1 MTTFRHALAIAG
13 SLLLA
18 PAAGAQTLV
27 YCYEASPETFLPMQ
41 ALGQSTFDVTL
52 QMFNSL
58 VEMERGTTKIIP
70 ALAESWSAS
79 SDGKVYDFKLRRGVK
94 FHSNAEFRPSRDMNA
109 DDVVFTFKR
118 MSDPNHPYHKVGGRG
133 YGLYVG
139 LGVDKLLTNVEKV
152 DDLTVRF
159 TLSEPRTAFMALM
172 STNIFGVVSAEYHDK
187 MMAANKPDMPAT
199 NPIGTGPWEFVSYQ
213 KDATIR
219 MRAFRDHWARSVP
232 GMEDR
237 TARVDNLVFSIVTD
251 PTVRYQKTLAGECH
265 IMRFPNP
272 ADMPAIKASNQL
284 KTTIIPGLDY
294 GFLGYNVQ
302 KKPFD
307 DKRVRQ
313 ALSLA
318 INKRAIRDLIF
329 LDGVFGE
336 PMGGAVPPGLL
347 GYDDSIKPYPEDI
360 ERAKKLLAEAGF
372 PNGLK
377 TTMWAMPV
385 VRAYMPNARRTAE
398 LMQADLKRIGVDVE
412 IITVE
417 WAEYLRRSQ
426 QGEHEIVILGWNYAY
441 ADAGQILELGW
452 SCEGARNGLNRS
464 RWCNEEFD
472 RAINRARVITD
483 EKEREQLYRQAQR
496 VFHEEAPA
504 LLIAYASKV
513 GIARNEVEN
522 FKLVPAGPQPL
533 YGISIKR

>member
-1 MTTFRHALAIAG
+1 MSINRRVLAVIG

-18 PAAGAQTLV
+18 PAANAQTLV

-41 ALGQSTFDVTL
+41 AIGQSTFDVTI
-52 QMFNSL
+52 QMFNTL
-58 VEMERGTTKIIP
+58 VEMERGSTKLIP
-70 ALAESWSAS
+70 ALAESWTAS
-79 SDGKVYDFKLRRGVK
+79 PDGKVYEFKLRRGVK
-94 FHSNAEFRPSRDMNA
+94 FHSNADFRPSRDLNA
-109 DDVVFTFKR
+109 DDVLYTFRR
-118 MSDPNHPYHKVGGRG
+118 MSDPDHPYAKVGGRG

-139 LGVDKLLTNVEKV
+139 LGIDKLVKSVEKL
-152 DDLTVRF
+152 DDYTLRF
-159 TLSEPRTAFMALM
+159 SLSEARTAFLALM
-172 STNIFGVVSAEYHDK
+172 STTVFGVVSAEYHDK
-187 MMAANKPDMPAT
+187 MLAAGRQDNPAT
-199 NPIGTGPWEFVSYQ
+199 NPIGTGPFEFVSYQ

-219 MRAFRDHWARSVP
+219 MRAFREHWARSVP

-237 TARVDNLVFSIVTD
+237 TAKVDNLVFSIVTD

-272 ADMPAIKASNQL
+272 ADIGAIRANAQL
-284 KTTIIPGLDY
+284 RTSIIPGLDY

-318 INKRAIRDLIF
+318 INKQAIRDLVF
-329 LDGVFGE
+329 LDGIFGE

-347 GYDDSIKPYPEDI
+347 GYDDSIKPYPEDV
-360 ERAKKLLAEAGF
+360 ERAKRLLAEAGL
-372 PNGLK
+372 PNGFK

-398 LMQADLKRIGVDVE
+398 LMQADLKRIGVE
-412 IITVE
+412 IEIVNVE
-417 WAEYLRRSQ
+417 WGEYLRRSQ

-452 SCEGARNGLNRS
+452 SCEAARNGLNRS

-483 EKEREQLYRQAQR
+483 EAERAQLYRQAQR
-496 VFHEEAPA
+496 VFYEEAPA

-513 GIARNEVEN
+513 GIARAEVEN

-533 YGISIKR
+533 YGVSVKR

>member
-1 MTTFRHALAIAG
+1 MSKLRRVLAVAG
-13 SLLLA
+13 ALLLA
-18 PAAGAQTLV
+18 PAAGAQTLI

-41 ALGQSTFDVTL
+41 ALGQSTFDVTV

-58 VEMERGTTKIIP
+58 VEMERGSTKVIP
-70 ALAESWSAS
+70 ALAESWSVSA
-79 SDGKVYDFKLRRGVK
+79 DGKTYDFKLRRGVK
-94 FHSNAEFRPSRDMNA
+94 FHSNADFKPSREMNA
-109 DDVVFTFKR
+109 DDVVYTFKR
-118 MSDPNHPYHKVGGRG
+118 MSDPNHPYAKVGGRG

-139 LGVDKLLTNVEKV
+139 LGVDKLITAVDKV

-159 TLSEPRTAFMALM
+159 TLSEPRTAFMHLM
-172 STNIFGVVSAEYHDK
+172 TINVFGVNSAEYHEK
-187 MMAANKPDMPAT
+187 MLAVGKQDNPAT
-199 NPIGTGPWEFVSYQ
+199 NPIGTGPFEFVGYQ

-219 MRAFRDHWARSVP
+219 MRNFREHWARSVP

-237 TARVDNLVFSIVTD
+237 TAKVDNLVFSIVTD

-272 ADMPAIKASNQL
+272 ADMAAIKASNQL

-318 INKRAIRDLIF
+318 INKKAIRDLIF

-360 ERAKKLLAEAGF
+360 ERAKKLLVEAGF
-372 PNGLK
+372 SNGFK

-398 LMQADLKRIGVDVE
+398 LMQADLKRIGVE
-412 IITVE
+412 IEIVTVE

-472 RAINRARVITD
+472 RAINRARVIAD

-496 VFHEEAPA
+496 MFYEEAPA

-533 YGISIKR
+533 YGVGVRR

>member
-1 MTTFRHALAIAG
+1 MSKLRRVLAVAG
-13 SLLLA
+13 ALLLA
-18 PAAGAQTLV
+18 PAAGAQTLI

-41 ALGQSTFDVTL
+41 ALGQSTFDVTV

-58 VEMERGTTKIIP
+58 VEMERGSTKVIP
-70 ALAESWSAS
+70 ALAESWSVSA
-79 SDGKVYDFKLRRGVK
+79 DGKTYDFKLRRGVK
-94 FHSNAEFRPSRDMNA
+94 FHSNADFKPSREMNA
-109 DDVVFTFKR
+109 DDVVYTFKR
-118 MSDPNHPYHKVGGRG
+118 MSDPNHPYAKVGGRG

-139 LGVDKLLTNVEKV
+139 LGVDKLITAVDKV

-159 TLSEPRTAFMALM
+159 TLSEPRTAFMHLM
-172 STNIFGVVSAEYHDK
+172 TINVFGVNSAEYHEK
-187 MMAANKPDMPAT
+187 MLAVGKQDNPAT
-199 NPIGTGPWEFVSYQ
+199 NPIGTGPFEFVGYQ

-219 MRAFRDHWARSVP
+219 MRNFREHWARSVP

-237 TARVDNLVFSIVTD
+237 TAKVDNLVFSIVTD

-272 ADMPAIKASNQL
+272 ADMAAIKVSNQL

-318 INKRAIRDLIF
+318 INKKAIRDLIF

-360 ERAKKLLAEAGF
+360 ERAKKLLVEAGF
-372 PNGLK
+372 SNGFK

-398 LMQADLKRIGVDVE
+398 LMQADLKRIGVE
-412 IITVE
+412 IEIVTVE

-472 RAINRARVITD
+472 RAINRARVIAD

-496 VFHEEAPA
+496 VFYEEAPA

-533 YGISIKR
+533 YGVGVRR

>member
-1 MTTFRHALAIAG
+1 MSKLRRVLAVAG
-13 SLLLA
+13 ALLLA
-18 PAAGAQTLV
+18 PAAGAQTLI

-41 ALGQSTFDVTL
+41 ALGQSTFDVTV

-58 VEMERGTTKIIP
+58 VEMERGSTKVIP
-70 ALAESWSAS
+70 ALAESWSVSA
-79 SDGKVYDFKLRRGVK
+79 DGKTYDFKLRRGVK
-94 FHSNAEFRPSRDMNA
+94 FHSNADFKPSREMNA
-109 DDVVFTFKR
+109 DDVVYTFKR
-118 MSDPNHPYHKVGGRG
+118 MSDPNHPYAKVGGRG

-139 LGVDKLLTNVEKV
+139 LGVDKLITAVDKV

-159 TLSEPRTAFMALM
+159 TLSEPRTAFMHLM
-172 STNIFGVVSAEYHDK
+172 TINVFGVNSAEYHEK
-187 MMAANKPDMPAT
+187 MLAVGKQDNPAT
-199 NPIGTGPWEFVSYQ
+199 NPIGTGPFEFVGYQ

-219 MRAFRDHWARSVP
+219 MRNFREHWARSVP

-237 TARVDNLVFSIVTD
+237 TAKVDNLVFSIVTD

-272 ADMPAIKASNQL
+272 ADMAAIKASNQL

-318 INKRAIRDLIF
+318 INKKAIRDLIF
-329 LDGVFGE
+329 LDGMFGE

-360 ERAKKLLAEAGF
+360 ERAKKLLVEAGF
-372 PNGLK
+372 SNGFK

-398 LMQADLKRIGVDVE
+398 LMQADLKRIGVE
-412 IITVE
+412 IEIVTVE

-472 RAINRARVITD
+472 RAINRARVIAD

-496 VFHEEAPA
+496 VFYEEAPA

-533 YGISIKR
+533 YGVGVRR

>member
-1 MTTFRHALAIAG
+1 MANLRRALAVVGA
-13 SLLLA
+13 LLIT

-41 ALGQSTFDVTL
+41 AIGQSTFDVTV

-58 VEMERGTTKIIP
+58 VEMERGSTKIIP

-79 SDGKVYDFKLRRGVK
+79 ADGKTYEFKLRRGVK
-94 FHSNAEFRPSRDMNA
+94 FHSNADFKPSRDMNA
-109 DDVVFTFKR
+109 DDVVYTFKR
-118 MSDPNHPYHKVGGRG
+118 MSDPNHPYAKVGGRG

-139 LGVDKLLTNVEKV
+139 LGVDKLITAVEKV

-159 TLSEPRTAFMALM
+159 TLSEPRTAFMHLM
-172 STNIFGVVSAEYHDK
+172 TINVFGVNSAEYHEK
-187 MMAANKPDMPAT
+187 MLAVGKQDNPAT
-199 NPIGTGPWEFVSYQ
+199 NPIGTGPFEFVSYQ

-237 TARVDNLVFSIVTD
+237 TAKIDNLVFSIVTD
-251 PTVRYQKTLAGECH
+251 PTVRLQKTLAGECH

-272 ADMPAIKASNQL
+272 ADMAAIKANSQL

-318 INKRAIRDLIF
+318 ISKTAIRDLIF

-336 PMGGAVPPGLL
+336 PMGGVVPPGLL

-372 PNGLK
+372 PNGFK

-398 LMQADLKRIGVDVE
+398 LMQADLKRIGVE
-412 IITVE
+412 IEIVTVE

-496 VFHEEAPA
+496 VFYEEAPA

-533 YGISIKR
+533 YGVGVRR

>member
-1 MTTFRHALAIAG
+1 MSKFRRALAVAG
-13 SLLLA
+13 ALLLA
-18 PAAGAQTLV
+18 PVAGAQTLV
-27 YCYEASPETFLPMQ
+27 YCHEASPETFLPMQ
-41 ALGQSTFDVTL
+41 AIGQSTFDVTV
-52 QMFNSL
+52 QIFNTL
-58 VEMERGTTKIIP
+58 VEMERGSTKIIP
-70 ALAESWSAS
+70 ALAESWTASA
-79 SDGKVYDFKLRRGVK
+79 DGKTYDFKLRRGVK
-94 FHSNAEFRPSRDMNA
+94 FHSNADFKPSRDMSA
-109 DDVVFTFKR
+109 DDVVYTFKR
-118 MSDPNHPYHKVGGRG
+118 MSDPNHPYAKVGGRG

-139 LGVDKLLTNVEKV
+139 LGVDKLITAVDKV

-159 TLSEPRTAFMALM
+159 TLSEPRTAFMHLM
-172 STNIFGVVSAEYHDK
+172 TINVFGVNSAEYHEK
-187 MMAANKPDMPAT
+187 MLAAGKQDNPAT
-199 NPIGTGPWEFVSYQ
+199 NPIGTGPFEFVGYQ

-219 MRAFRDHWARSVP
+219 MRAFREHWARSVP

-237 TARVDNLVFSIVTD
+237 TAKVDNLVFSIVTD

-272 ADMPAIKASNQL
+272 ADMAAIKASSQL

-318 INKRAIRDLIF
+318 INKQAIRDLIF

-336 PMGGAVPPGLL
+336 PMGGVVPPGLL

-360 ERAKKLLAEAGF
+360 ERAKKLLAEAGL
-372 PNGLK
+372 PNGFK
-377 TTMWAMPV
+377 ATMWAMPV

-398 LMQADLKRIGVDVE
+398 LMQADLKRIGVE
-412 IITVE
+412 IEIVTVE

-426 QGEHEIVILGWNYAY
+426 GGEHEIVILGWNYAY

-496 VFHEEAPA
+496 VFYEEAPA

-533 YGISIKR
+533 YGIGIRR

>member
-1 MTTFRHALAIAG
+1 MPLNRFAATL
-13 SLLLA
+13 
-18 PAAGAQTLV
+18 AAGLFAAGGANAQQALV

-41 ALGQSTFDVTL
+41 AIGQSTFDVTV
-52 QMFNSL
+52 QMFNTL
-58 VEMERGTTKIIP
+58 VEMERGSAKIIP
-70 ALAESWSAS
+70 AIAESWTLSPDA
-79 SDGKVYDFKLRRGVK
+79 KVYDFKLRRGVK
-94 FHSNAEFRPSRDMNA
+94 FHSNADFRPTRDMNA
-109 DDVVFTFKR
+109 DDVVYTFRR
-118 MSDPNHPYHKVGGRG
+118 MSDPDHPYAKVGGRG

-139 LGVDKLLTNVEKV
+139 LGIDKLVKSVEKV
-152 DDLTVRF
+152 DDYTVRF
-159 TLSEPRTAFMALM
+159 TLTEPRTAFMHLM
-172 STNIFGVVSAEYHDK
+172 TTNVFGVVSAEYHDK
-187 MMAANKPDMPAT
+187 MLAAGKPDNPAT
-199 NPIGTGPWEFVSYQ
+199 APIGTGPFEFVAYQ

-219 MRAFRDHWARSVP
+219 MRAFRDHWARTVP

-237 TARVDNLVFSIVTD
+237 TAQVDNLVFSIVTD

-272 ADMPAIKASNQL
+272 ADMQAIRANPQL

-318 INKRAIRDLIF
+318 VNKRAIRDLIF
-329 LDGVFGE
+329 LEGIFGE
-336 PMGGAVPPGLL
+336 PMGGVVPPGLL
-347 GYDDSIKPYPEDI
+347 GFDDSIKPYPEDI

-372 PNGLK
+372 PNGFK

-398 LMQADLKRIGVDVE
+398 LMQADLKRIGVE
-412 IITVE
+412 IEIVTVE

-426 QGEHEIVILGWNYAY
+426 QGEHETVILGWNYAY

-464 RWCNEEFD
+464 RWCNEDFD
-472 RAINRARVITD
+472 RAINRAR
-483 EKEREQLYRQAQR
+483 A
-496 VFHEEAPA
+496 
-504 LLIAYASKV
+504 
-513 GIARNEVEN
+513 
-522 FKLVPAGPQPL
+522 
-533 YGISIKR
+533 

>member
-1 MTTFRHALAIAG
+1 MSKLRRVLAVAG
-13 SLLLA
+13 ALLLA
-18 PAAGAQTLV
+18 PAAGAQTLI

-41 ALGQSTFDVTL
+41 ALGQSTFDVTV

-58 VEMERGTTKIIP
+58 VEMERGSTKVIP
-70 ALAESWSAS
+70 ALAESWSVSA
-79 SDGKVYDFKLRRGVK
+79 DGKTYDFKLRRGVK
-94 FHSNAEFRPSRDMNA
+94 FHSNADFKPSREMNA
-109 DDVVFTFKR
+109 DDVVYTFKR
-118 MSDPNHPYHKVGGRG
+118 MSDPNHPYAKVGGRG

-139 LGVDKLLTNVEKV
+139 LGVDKLITAVDKV

-159 TLSEPRTAFMALM
+159 TLSEPRTAFMHLM
-172 STNIFGVVSAEYHDK
+172 TINVFGVNSAEYHEK
-187 MMAANKPDMPAT
+187 MLAVGKQDNPAT
-199 NPIGTGPWEFVSYQ
+199 NPIGTGPFEFVGYQ

-219 MRAFRDHWARSVP
+219 MRNFREHWARSVP

-237 TARVDNLVFSIVTD
+237 TAKVDNLVFSIVTD

-272 ADMPAIKASNQL
+272 ADMAAIKASNQL

-318 INKRAIRDLIF
+318 INKKAIRDLIF

-360 ERAKKLLAEAGF
+360 ERAKKLLVEAGF
-372 PNGLK
+372 SNGFK

-398 LMQADLKRIGVDVE
+398 LMQADLKRIGVE
-412 IITVE
+412 IEIVTVE

-472 RAINRARVITD
+472 RAINRARVIAD

-496 VFHEEAPA
+496 VFYEEAPA

-533 YGISIKR
+533 YGVGVRR